1 VSADRHGLSGLL
13 RWYPSAW
20 RARYGDELVALMEDS
35 LDGGRP
41 TPRFRWSV
49 AVAGLRQRA
58 RSADALGC
66 RGGPA
71 DQVRDGALM
80 VLCAW
85 AAFVLAGAS
94 FAKQAEH
101 FGSSLPPSQVGLPAA
116 AFTALQVAAVVGAA
130 LVALGALAVLPAL
143 VRYLRA
149 GGWHDLRRPV
159 LAASVASVV
168 VVAATVG
175 LAGWAHSL
183 TFAQR
188 NGADGNYSAAFVAW
202 AAGVAVA
209 LALWTAVAV
218 RAVRRIDTGRAVLGI
233 EALLAAGVALAMAVM
248 TAATAAW
255 WVALSS
261 DAPWFL
267 RGARPGTSPS
277 PLEPRLALTMVVM
290 VAATA
295 IAARGVVRAGRSWSA
310 LHST

>member
-1 VSADRHGLSGLL
+1 MSAGRGGLSGLL
-13 RWYPSAW
+13 RWYPPAW

-41 TPRFRWSV
+41 SPRFRWSV

-58 RSADALGC
+58 RALDALGR

-71 DQVRDGALM
+71 DRVRDGALV

-85 AAFVLAGAS
+85 TAFVLAGAS

-101 FGSSLPPSQVGLPAA
+101 FGSSLPPSQVGLPTAA
-116 AFTALQVAAVVGAA
+116 MTTVMVAAMAGAA
-130 LVALGALAVLPAL
+130 LVALGAVAVLPAF
-143 VRYLRA
+143 VRFLRA
-149 GGWHDLRRPV
+149 GGWADLRRPV
-159 LAASVASVV
+159 LAASALSVAVV
-168 VVAATVG
+168 GATVG

-183 TFAQR
+183 SFARR
-188 NGADGNYSAAFVAW
+188 NGADAAYSAAFLAW

-218 RAVRRIDTGRAVLGI
+218 RAGRRIDTRRGILGL

-248 TAATAAW
+248 TAATAVW
-255 WVALSS
+255 WGALSV

-267 RGARPGTSPS
+267 RGTDPGTSPS
-277 PLEPRLALTMVVM
+277 PLEPRLALTMILM

-295 IAARGVVRAGRSWSA
+295 VAARGVTRAGRSWSRLGA
-310 LHST
+310 A